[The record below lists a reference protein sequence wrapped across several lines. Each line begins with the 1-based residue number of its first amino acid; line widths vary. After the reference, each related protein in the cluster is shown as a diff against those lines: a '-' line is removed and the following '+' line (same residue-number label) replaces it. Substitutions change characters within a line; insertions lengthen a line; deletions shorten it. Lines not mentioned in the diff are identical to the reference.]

1 MVKGYA
7 TLIQYVTAAL
17 LVFLILWHVL
27 LRFPPVYG
35 AKDLV
40 DTMTPE
46 RLYEEITSSRVL
58 LFLLLVATL
67 FHGINGAR
75 GVLIEW
81 FPDKR
86 WEILVNVGAFLAF
99 VALMYFGLLTI
110 LYVPPVG

>member
-1 MVKGYA
+1 MKGYA
-7 TLIQYVTAAL
+7 TLLQYATAAL
-17 LVFLILWHVL
+17 LIFLILWHVM

-46 RLYEEITSSRVL
+46 RLHAEITGNRILLLLL
-58 LFLLLVATL
+58 LFATL

-81 FPDKR
+81 YPDKR
-86 WEILVNVGAFLAF
+86 WEVLVNVGAFLAF

-110 LYVPPVG
+110 FYVPPVG